1 MIVPI
6 KSVVSAEYAVKW
18 FSKGLELRFSQ
29 ASESY
34 FFFGFKK
41 DSVFECYEK
50 LHQINLNVIRN
61 NV

>member
-6 KSVVSAEYAVKW
+6 KSIISAEYAVKW
-18 FSKGLELRFSQ
+18 FSKGLELRFPQ

-50 LHQINLNVIRN
+50 LHEIMRN
-61 NV
+61 SV